1 MPSDPSYRI
10 RRATRDDADEFLRLV
25 HELADFERLEP
36 PDAEARDRLVEDAFG
51 PDPRIEVYLAAVEGA
66 ADDDAVGY
74 AIVLETYSSF
84 LARPTLYLEDIY
96 LTPDHRGT
104 GLGDEFLRFLA
115 RRAVDADC
123 GRIEGIVLG
132 WNERARAFYKR
143 HGVQEMDDWVF
154 FRFDRDVLEGVAASS
169 P

>member
-1 MPSDPSYRI
+1 MPPGADYTI
-10 RRATRDDADEFLRLV
+10 RRATRDDAEGFLRLV
-25 HELADFERLEP
+25 DELAEFERLDP
-36 PDAEARDRLVEDAFG
+36 PDEAARRRLVEDAFG
-51 PDPRIEVYLAAVEGA
+51 PRPRIEVYIAHVDGGENPVA
-66 ADDDAVGY
+66 Y

-104 GLGDEFLRFLA
+104 GLGDDFLRFLA
-115 RRAVDADC
+115 RRAIDADC

-132 WNERARAFYKR
+132 WNERARAFYRR

-154 FRFDRDVLEGVAASS
+154 FRFDRDALEGIAVSS